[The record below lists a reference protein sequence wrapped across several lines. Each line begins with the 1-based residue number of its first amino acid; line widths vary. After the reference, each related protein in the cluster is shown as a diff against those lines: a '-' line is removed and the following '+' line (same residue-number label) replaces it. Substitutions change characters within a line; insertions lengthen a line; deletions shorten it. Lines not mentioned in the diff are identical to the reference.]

1 MWTMK
6 ETETLRQSLKMKLS
20 CFDWYLGSY
29 VVSDLEGYAIQIEV
43 SKMTPAVWSSIPLK
57 MKNTNIKIFV
67 KNDT

>member
-1 MWTMK
+1 
-6 ETETLRQSLKMKLS
+6 MKLS

-29 VVSDLEGYAIQIEV
+29 VISDLEGYAIQIEV

-67 KNDT
+67 KNET